1 MFGGWTFGGTGS
13 RVSSIITSWSFGV
26 FAPYKISNIS
36 DSYLHHLSFLHVR
49 LSKLSLHRESAQR
62 PTLTKGKM
70 SDANTAPEMSSA
82 TKQILGK
89 VQRMIPPM
97 LDKFHKGI

>member
-1 MFGGWTFGGTGS
+1 
-13 RVSSIITSWSFGV
+13 
-26 FAPYKISNIS
+26 
-36 DSYLHHLSFLHVR
+36 
-49 LSKLSLHRESAQR
+49 
-62 PTLTKGKM
+62 M